1 METAAARAVSFA
13 GTPDG
18 GCVWPEFLPA
28 YDAAVT
34 LVKLLDLLAAVG
46 RPLSQVVAGLPTIHV
61 AHETIVTPW
70 ERKGM
75 VMREI
80 VERAGSRETELIDGV
95 KVIEDDRWA
104 LVLPDP
110 DEALTHVWAEAGSDV
125 EARRT
130 AQEYVERIRQVLR

>member
-1 METAAARAVSFA
+1 METAAARSVAFA

-34 LVKLLDLLAAVG
+34 LVKLLDLLAAVD
-46 RPLSQVVAGLPTIHV
+46 RPLSRVVAGLPETHV
-61 AHETIVTPW
+61 VHETIVTPW

-80 VERAGSRETELIDGV
+80 VERVGARETEMIDGV
-95 KVIEDDRWA
+95 KVIDDDRWA

-125 EARRT
+125 EARRM